1 MLRVEQIY
9 TEKSFLTEFS
19 QWYDST
25 RYYNDKNLEGLST
38 YYYYLKI
45 NQNNKNKTLTHD
57 QVIDEVKRLTVVE
70 SVRLYTDLT
79 GENYYG
85 DGDVGLIA
93 ELSHMLKDSG
103 LTYISYIQV
112 GVRKER
118 LVVFLDKE

>member
-1 MLRVEQIY
+1 MLRVEQTY
-9 TEKSFLTEFS
+9 TEKSFLKEFS

-45 NQNNKNKTLTHD
+45 NQNNKNKIMTHD

>member
-85 DGDVGLIA
+85 DGDVGLVA
-93 ELSHMLKDSG
+93 ELSHMLKNSG

-118 LVVFLDKE
+118 LIVFLDKE